1 MPAARPADVVP
12 LIGWVPGNWTDSSL
26 LVGAVLRSWEDR
38 FGAQLVEI
46 GPDEIR
52 LLVDRPPRTLQAAQA
67 IAAEHFAFADEC
79 GGKGLSTVSR
89 IAADLITNPIWSFWW
104 D

>member
-1 MPAARPADVVP
+1 MP
-12 LIGWVPGNWTDSSL
+12 LIGWVPANWTSGSL
-26 LVGAVLRSWEDR
+26 PVGAVLRSWEDR

-46 GPDEIR
+46 GFDEIR
-52 LLVDRPPRTLQAAQA
+52 LLVNRPPRTLQSAQA
-67 IAAEHFAFADEC
+67 IAAEHFAFADGC

-89 IAADLITNPIWSFWW
+89 IARDLISNPFWSFWW